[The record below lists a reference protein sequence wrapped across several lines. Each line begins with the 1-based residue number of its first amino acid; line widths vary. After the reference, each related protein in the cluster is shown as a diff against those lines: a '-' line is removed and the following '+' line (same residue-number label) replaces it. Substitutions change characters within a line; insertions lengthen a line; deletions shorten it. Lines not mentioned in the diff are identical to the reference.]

1 MHANSRN
8 GAKIKSSVVGARLRT
23 VPSSPEPTGGPP
35 FGASGHRNC
44 DQPLSLFF
52 FESALSPS
60 RPLKLRLPEGASYS
74 SSLVREMIQVDASN
88 GFEHLIPEDANFVE
102 VSMPPAVMHA
112 YKQAYES
119 HPNVANIPPMRIVER
134 GTIQHLNAILKGGV
148 VFVKE
153 DPLKPTVIDE
163 GAHDIIKVLCQG
175 SLDTKQS

>member
-1 MHANSRN
+1 
-8 GAKIKSSVVGARLRT
+8 
-23 VPSSPEPTGGPP
+23 
-35 FGASGHRNC
+35 
-44 DQPLSLFF
+44 
-52 FESALSPS
+52 
-60 RPLKLRLPEGASYS
+60 
-74 SSLVREMIQVDASN
+74 
-88 GFEHLIPEDANFVE
+88 
-102 VSMPPAVMHA
+102 MPPALMRA

-153 DPLKPTVIDE
+153 DPLEPTVIDE

>member
-1 MHANSRN
+1 MHENNGN
-8 GAKIKSSVVGARLRT
+8 GARLQLSVVGVRLQT
-23 VPSSPEPTGGPP
+23 VPTSPEPTGGPP

-44 DQPLSLFF
+44 DQPLSLLF

-88 GFEHLIPEDANFVE
+88 GFEHLIPEGANFVE
-102 VSMPPAVMHA
+102 VSMPSAVMHV

-134 GTIQHLNAILKGGV
+134 GTIQHLDAIRKGGV

-163 GAHDIIKVLCQG
+163 KVPDIIKVLCQG
-175 SLDTKQS
+175 SMNTK

>member
-1 MHANSRN
+1 MHENNGN
-8 GAKIKSSVVGARLRT
+8 GANLQLSVVAARLRT
-23 VPSSPEPTGGPP
+23 LTTSPEPTGGPP

-88 GFEHLIPEDANFVE
+88 GFEHLIPEGANFVE
-102 VSMPPAVMHA
+102 VSMPPALMRA

-119 HPNVANIPPMRIVER
+119 DPNVANIPPMRIVER

-163 GAHDIIKVLCQG
+163 GAHDISKVLCQG

>member
-1 MHANSRN
+1 M
-8 GAKIKSSVVGARLRT
+8 
-23 VPSSPEPTGGPP
+23 SP
-35 FGASGHRNC
+35 A
-44 DQPLSLFF
+44 
-52 FESALSPS
+52 
-60 RPLKLRLPEGASYS
+60 RPLKIRVPEGVSYS
-74 SSLVREMIQVDASN
+74 SSLVREMIQVDAAN
-88 GFEHLIPEDANFVE
+88 GFEHLIPEGANFVE
-102 VSMPPAVMHA
+102 VSMPPAVINA
-112 YKQAYES
+112 YRQAHES